1 MEASKESFG
10 RKNETAHLLLGNKVG
25 KLWIKGAR
33 RIRRGGVCIGSKA
46 AWFTLIWCCCIGI
59 TYGLVSNP
67 SNGIFQLIGV
77 YMVALYVVNSIFLC
91 FYPLAGYLADNVVGK
106 YKMIIR
112 SLQLLLI
119 AILVSIV
126 PTAIFMALFIT
137 GQFAGFVG
145 VIVVAVLF
153 YLAMN
158 ISFIGFNANVIQ
170 FGMEQLHDS
179 PVHHQSLFIYWYVWI
194 YYLVQLI
201 IVQPWNMVFTN
212 DFFVAI
218 PLCGSLLLLASFA
231 IIAVSLCVALK
242 RKKWF
247 LIIPSEVS
255 PYKLVYKV
263 TQFARH
269 HEVPIR
275 RSAFTYCEDEIP
287 TGLDLAKNKYGGPFT
302 TEEVENVK
310 AFYGILKIIVALGPV
325 FFFTYAVDPAMFCYI
340 QSFQWDYSSDGGI
353 FQENNYHYFF
363 GDNTLSSAI
372 VVILI
377 PLCLA
382 IKNKYNCPYY
392 LNMLKRIGLGI
403 IFLIMA
409 LISIAAL
416 ISPLLSFEKPNCTV
430 FPLFYDNNYN
440 STAHLSS
447 PVIMYLLP
455 ILPRCLYGVSNMLL
469 YTALY
474 EFICAQSPS
483 SMKGLLIGLS
493 FSVKGVFQA
502 LGATFAIPLY
512 LHQFRG
518 YDLLYY
524 GINIA
529 LAFVTLAIFSY
540 FARRYQYRERDDICD
555 VYRYAEE
562 YYSNVK
568 EEKFYD

>member
-1 MEASKESFG
+1 M
-10 RKNETAHLLLGNKVG
+10 
-25 KLWIKGAR
+25 
-33 RIRRGGVCIGSKA
+33 
-46 AWFTLIWCCCIGI
+46 IWCCCIGI
-59 TYGLVSNP
+59 TYGLASNP
-67 SNGIFQLIGV
+67 SNGVFQLIGV
-77 YMVALYVVNSIFLC
+77 YIVAIYVVNSIFLC

-119 AILVSIV
+119 ALLVSIV
-126 PTAIFMALFIT
+126 PTAIFIAVFFT
-137 GQFAGFVG
+137 GQLAGLVG
-145 VIVVAVLF
+145 IIVVPVLF

-179 PVHHQSLFIYWYVWI
+179 PVHHQSLFIYWYVWV

-201 IVQPWNMVFTN
+201 IVQPWNMVFTGGISLATM
-212 DFFVAI
+212 VCI
-218 PLCGSLLLLASFA
+218 LLLLIASFA
-231 IIAVSLCVALK
+231 IIAVALCVALK
-242 RKKWF
+242 RKEWF

-269 HEVPIR
+269 HKVPIR
-275 RSAFTYCEDEIP
+275 RSAFTYCEDMIP

-325 FFFTYAVDPAMFCYI
+325 FFFTYAVDPAMFCYVV
-340 QSFQWDYSSDGGI
+340 SFQWDYTNYYYNI
-353 FQENNYHYFF
+353 FEKNSYDYFF

-382 IKNKYNCPYY
+382 IKNKYNCPYN

-403 IFLIMA
+403 MFLIMA

-416 ISPLLSFEKPNCTV
+416 ISPLLSFEKPDCTV
-430 FPLFYDNNYN
+430 FPLAYDNNYN
-440 STAHLSS
+440 STAHSSS

-455 ILPRCLYGVSNMLL
+455 ILP
-469 YTALY
+469 
-474 EFICAQSPS
+474 
-483 SMKGLLIGLS
+483 
-493 FSVKGVFQA
+493 
-502 LGATFAIPLY
+502 
-512 LHQFRG
+512 
-518 YDLLYY
+518 
-524 GINIA
+524 
-529 LAFVTLAIFSY
+529 
-540 FARRYQYRERDDICD
+540 
-555 VYRYAEE
+555 
-562 YYSNVK
+562 
-568 EEKFYD
+568 

>member
-10 RKNETAHLLLGNKVG
+10 CKNETAHLLLGNKVG
-25 KLWIKGAR
+25 KPPWIKGAR
-33 RIRRGGVCIGSKA
+33 RIRRGSICIRSKA
-46 AWFTLIWCCCIGI
+46 AWLTLIWCCCIGI

-67 SNGIFQLIGV
+67 SNGVFQLIGV
-77 YMVALYVVNSIFLC
+77 FIVALYVVNSIFLC

-112 SLQLLLI
+112 SLQVLLI
-119 AILVSIV
+119 ALLVSTV
-126 PTAIFMALFIT
+126 PTAIFIALIFT
-137 GQFAGFVG
+137 VQFVG
-145 VIVVAVLF
+145 LVGIIVVAVLF

-179 PVHHQSLFIYWYVWI
+179 PVHYQSLFIYWYVWI

-201 IVQPWNMVFTN
+201 IVQPWNMLFTN
-212 DFFVAI
+212 DSSVAI

-231 IIAVSLCVALK
+231 INAVSLCVALK

-269 HEVPIR
+269 HKVPIR

-340 QSFQWDYSSDGGI
+340 QSFQWDYSSDYNLE
-353 FQENNYHYFF
+353 ENRYHYFF

-382 IKNKYNCPYY
+382 IKNMYNCPHYP
-392 LNMLKRIGLGI
+392 NMLKRIGLGI

-409 LISIAAL
+409 LVSIAAL
-416 ISPLLSFEKPNCTV
+416 ISPLLSFEKPDCTV
-430 FPLFYDNNYN
+430 FPLFYENKDN
-440 STAHLSS
+440 STADSS
-447 PVIMYLLP
+447 SAAIMYLLP

-502 LGATFAIPLY
+502 LGAAFAIPLY

-529 LAFVTLAIFSY
+529 LALVTLAIFSY

-562 YYSNVK
+562 YYSNSQ
-568 EEKFYD
+568 EEKHYD